1 MAEPTQSLTLLRRS
15 PLADGARDLM
25 DRAVTGERNV
35 RVSEWRFTTMV
46 SLRVD
51 PASPTARAL
60 EGVLGTQLPRSAGDV
75 SSRAPHNVLWQGP
88 DEWLVV
94 SQLSADLWVPALVD
108 AAAGGHAAVVDVSAN
123 RTILELK
130 GSAARA
136 VLEKGCPLDLHPR
149 AFGPGRAVTTTLAR
163 IPLVLWQ
170 VGSDSYRLLPRSS
183 FADYVAQ
190 WLLDASHEFASGFKD
205 GGNA

>member
-1 MAEPTQSLTLLRRS
+1 MAELTMLRRS
-15 PLADGARDLM
+15 PLADAARDLM
-25 DRAVTGERNV
+25 DSAVTGERNV

-51 PASPTARAL
+51 PVSSAARAL
-60 EGVLGTQLPRSAGDV
+60 EDVLGTALPRSAGEV
-75 SSRAPHNVLWQGP
+75 GSHGQHSVLWQGP

-94 SQLSADLWVPALVD
+94 SQMSAEVLVPALVESV
-108 AAAGGHAAVVDVSAN
+108 AGAHAAVVDVSAN
-123 RTILELK
+123 RTVLELR
-130 GSAARA
+130 GTAARA

-170 VGSDSYRLLPRSS
+170 VGPDSYRLLPRSS
-183 FADYVAQ
+183 FADYVAR
-190 WLLDASHEFASGFKD
+190 WLLDASQEFGSDFRD
-205 GGNA
+205 GGRL